1 MNHLDYFA
9 SAQRPV
15 ETCVLGSGGFGRSF
29 LAQGMRVPLM
39 RARIAVDIDADI
51 AAAAFL
57 ALGVPTADVALC
69 FTADEARQAWA
80 QGKYI
85 AADDLSSVV
94 SLPIDVVVEATGNPE
109 AGARHGRI
117 AIEAG
122 HHLVLVSKEVDSVVG
137 PYLAH
142 LARQHG
148 KVATPVDG
156 DQPSLLIGLITWAQL
171 LGFDIL
177 AAGKASEYDFVYDQ
191 AACSMTSHGKTVLL
205 PDFAPH
211 WALGTSPAIEVAQA
225 RAQACAALPQR
236 SVPDLCELLVVANS
250 TGFVPDRPD
259 LHAPI
264 ARVSEVPSFLGA
276 TAEGGLLTGGQVLD
290 VFHCL
295 RRPDEASFAGG
306 VFVVVRCEDRVTWDL
321 LAAKGHVVS
330 RDGQRAM
337 VYLPRHLLGLE
348 AATSVLEAAI
358 HGRSSGMQA
367 PFPRLDLVAR
377 ATRNLSAGTVLAMG
391 GHHHTMEGTA
401 GELHPAKP
409 LGTGN
414 PVPFYLAA
422 NRQLVRNVEA
432 GALISF
438 DDIEI
443 NPDSTLLALRRQQ
456 DECFFGQSMA
466 GTLVSG

>member
-9 SAQRPV
+9 GAQRPV

-57 ALGVPTADVALC
+57 ALGVPTAKVARCL
-69 FTADEARQAWA
+69 TAEEARQAWD

-85 AADDLSSVV
+85 AADDFSAVV
-94 SLPIDVVVEATGNPE
+94 GLPIDVVVEATGNPE
-109 AGARHGRI
+109 AGARHGRM

-148 KVATPVDG
+148 KVVTPVDG

-191 AACSMTSHGKTVLL
+191 ATDSMSSNGQTVPL
-205 PDFAPH
+205 PDFAPQ
-211 WALGTSPAIEVAQA
+211 WALGTRPAMDLVQA

-236 SVPDLCELLVVANS
+236 CVPDLCELLVVANA
-250 TGFVPDRPD
+250 TGFMADRPD

-264 ARVSEVPSFLGA
+264 ARISEVPSFFGA
-276 TAEGGLLTGGQVLD
+276 TTEGGLLTGGPVLD

-330 RDGQRAM
+330 RDGARAM

-348 AATSVLEAAI
+348 AATSVLEAAV
-358 HGRSSGMQA
+358 HGRSSGAQA
-367 PFPRLDLVAR
+367 PSPRLDLVAR
-377 ATRNLSAGTVLAMG
+377 ATQRLSAGTVLAMG
-391 GHHHTMEGTA
+391 GHHHSIEGTV
-401 GELHPAKP
+401 GELHPAQA
-409 LGTGN
+409 LGSGH

-422 NRQLVRNVEA
+422 NRPLVRNVEA
-432 GALISF
+432 GALITL

-443 NPDSTLLALRRQQ
+443 DAGSALLALRREQ
-456 DECFFGQSMA
+456 DATFQ
-466 GTLVSG
+466 L

>member
-39 RARIAVDIDADI
+39 RARIAVDMEAEI

-57 ALGVPTADVALC
+57 ALGVPTTEVARC
-69 FTADEARQAWA
+69 FTADEARRAWA
-80 QGKYI
+80 EGKYI
-85 AADDLSSVV
+85 AADDFSSVV
-94 SLPIDVVVEATGNPE
+94 GLPIDVVVEATGNPE
-109 AGARHGRI
+109 AGARHSRI

-142 LARQHG
+142 LARQRG
-148 KVATPVDG
+148 TVATPVDG

-191 AACSMTSHGKTVLL
+191 AAGSMSSNGQTVSLS
-205 PDFAPH
+205 DFAPH
-211 WALGTSPAIEVAQA
+211 WALGTSPAMEIAQA

-236 SVPDLCELLVVANS
+236 CVPDLCELLVVANS
-250 TGFVPDRPD
+250 TGFLPDRPD

-264 ARVSEVPSFLGA
+264 ARISEVPSFFGA

-306 VFVVVRCEDRVTWDL
+306 VFVVVRCEDHVTWDL

-358 HGRSSGMQA
+358 HGRSSGAQA

-391 GHHHTMEGTA
+391 GHHHTIEGTA
-401 GELHPAKP
+401 GELHPAQA
-409 LGTGN
+409 LAGGN

-422 NRQLVRNVEA
+422 NRQLVRNVQA
-432 GALISF
+432 GALITL

-443 NPDSTLLALRRQQ
+443 DASSALLALRRQQ
-456 DECFFGQSMA
+456 DASFH
-466 GTLVSG
+466 L

>member
-9 SAQRPV
+9 SAKRPV

-39 RARIAVDIDADI
+39 RARIAVDLDADI

-57 ALGVPTADVALC
+57 ALGVPSADVARCL
-69 FTADEARQAWA
+69 TAEEARQAWD

-94 SLPIDVVVEATGNPE
+94 DLPIDVVVEATGNPE

-191 AACSMTSHGKTVLL
+191 AACSMTSHGTTVSL

-211 WALGTSPAIEVAQA
+211 WALGAARPWKLPKRGRRPAQRCRNVPCRI
-225 RAQACAALPQR
+225 CANCSSSRMQPGSCR
-236 SVPDLCELLVVANS
+236 I
-250 TGFVPDRPD
+250 
-259 LHAPI
+259 API
-264 ARVSEVPSFLGA
+264 YTRRSL
-276 TAEGGLLTGGQVLD
+276 
-290 VFHCL
+290 VFPKCRASWE
-295 RRPDEASFAGG
+295 RR
-306 VFVVVRCEDRVTWDL
+306 
-321 LAAKGHVVS
+321 
-330 RDGQRAM
+330 QRA
-337 VYLPRHLLGLE
+337 
-348 AATSVLEAAI
+348 
-358 HGRSSGMQA
+358 
-367 PFPRLDLVAR
+367 
-377 ATRNLSAGTVLAMG
+377 
-391 GHHHTMEGTA
+391 
-401 GELHPAKP
+401 
-409 LGTGN
+409 
-414 PVPFYLAA
+414 
-422 NRQLVRNVEA
+422 
-432 GALISF
+432 
-438 DDIEI
+438 
-443 NPDSTLLALRRQQ
+443 DS
-456 DECFFGQSMA
+456 
-466 GTLVSG
+466 

>member
-39 RARIAVDIDADI
+39 RARIAVDMDAEI

-57 ALGVPTADVALC
+57 ALGVPTTEVARC
-69 FTADEARQAWA
+69 FTADEARRAWA
-80 QGKYI
+80 EGKYI
-85 AADDLSSVV
+85 AADDFSFVV
-94 SLPIDVVVEATGNPE
+94 GLPIDVVVEATGNPE
-109 AGARHGRI
+109 AGALHSRI

-142 LARQHG
+142 LARQRG

-191 AACSMTSHGKTVLL
+191 AAGSMSSNGRTVSLS
-205 PDFAPH
+205 DFAPH
-211 WALGTSPAIEVAQA
+211 WALGRSPAMEIAQA

-236 SVPDLCELLVVANS
+236 CVPDLCELLVVANS
-250 TGFVPDRPD
+250 TGFLPDRPD

-264 ARVSEVPSFLGA
+264 ARISEVPSFFGA

-330 RDGQRAM
+330 RDGERAM

-358 HGRSSGMQA
+358 HGRSSGAQA

-391 GHHHTMEGTA
+391 GHHHTIEGAA
-401 GELHPAKP
+401 GELHPAQA
-409 LGTGN
+409 LAGGN

-422 NRQLVRNVEA
+422 NRQLVRNVQA
-432 GALISF
+432 GALITL

-443 NPDSTLLALRRQQ
+443 DASSALLALRRQQ
-456 DECFFGQSMA
+456 DASFH
-466 GTLVSG
+466 L